1 MATKKEILAQQVAQA
16 VGAGKVA
23 ALETVDFND
32 PNRPKTC
39 LEVDFPILPVNQV
52 AIIEGNAGK
61 PIYQM
66 SKWWARRR
74 SSVFRSMLIAAATK
88 APEDPSHAAKLVW
101 DNYYA
106 NHQKKGAF
114 KHLKVADIFMG
125 GGTTLVEGSRLG
137 MRMVGNDL
145 NPVAWFVV
153 KQELANVDLEQVKKL
168 LADIEAEVK
177 PQIMPY
183 YFCDGPNGE
192 KGTWTHLPTQKVMPA
207 DFDPLSIP
215 RDERKDYRYEGP
227 EIIYT
232 FWAKHGPCQVTG
244 CGHRT
249 PIMSSPVMAVK
260 TLSVKHWEH
269 TCGQC
274 GGEYH
279 VEQDAARM
287 APDAPL
293 YVAPSEHPFSVLDP
307 KKGVVCPH
315 CRLALPAT
323 IRVKEGLVLDGPRG
337 QIKLGKGKNKKVEL
351 SLLVHPQ
358 WLAGSPKQDAD
369 GQPYGGSAQD
379 GAASTARWN
388 QERAGKIRLL
398 EVRGVLPEEVTCP
411 KSKVT
416 FPTDRAN
423 KAGNGKFTC
432 TQCGTTQDI
441 IAALRPTGKTA
452 PFGAYGV
459 QGYAPQRDK
468 AGKPYSGRFFAAFDG
483 AYAKRCDAA
492 FAEWEARKD
501 ADLKAYW
508 PQSDIP
514 PSLRATVKD
523 LIANG
528 HGYQQWADLFSPRQL
543 LVHAQ
548 LLKAIVRIGN
558 YDWSVR
564 EYVLG
569 AFQQYLR
576 NQCLFSFW
584 NPQRDTPE
592 PMFSN
597 SNYHP
602 KLTVV
607 ENCVFPA
614 LGRGNWASSTEGILE
629 GREWAIHPWEVV
641 SIEGLKRRDA
651 SLAEQASGKSEKVFP
666 GDPVMAV
673 PTPPPQPSPA
683 GGGSH
688 LGHSRAGGESFG
700 GFPAGAS
707 THFSSP
713 RRGEVGRGETGPI
726 LTCGSSTDLAQLES
740 GSLDL
745 VITDP
750 PFGDLLQYSELA
762 DFFYVWLRLALKSK
776 YPEIF
781 SAEYTPKSLEAV
793 ANSFREP
800 DDSNGFYQRLLTQC
814 WREAYRL
821 LKPSGILSFTFHHSE
836 DEPWVA
842 VLESLFDAGYYL
854 EATYPIRSDETK
866 GDNAE
871 FGAQK
876 IEYDIIHVCRKRPP
890 SNLPPSGGEDRWGAV
905 SWGRMRREVMADVRQ
920 LQAMLENHA
929 KEGLPAADIQVIRRG
944 KALEYFSRH
953 YGKVYVDE
961 GRTISVKDALVGI
974 NQLIDEDADKGKE
987 PPPVTAEPMT
997 RQFLRTF
1004 GTATEMKR
1012 DQLQK
1017 FLRGTITTPDE
1028 FVQRGWCSEVKKVFT
1043 RTHPLAFARDWSGKH
1058 KRKLTSDLDQALV
1071 LIGAC
1076 VDGSGINAS
1085 DTLKNDHFKPHV
1097 ALKPLLEWL
1106 QKNGPD
1112 QTTRN
1117 AASRA
1122 VSIFNAWKSS
1132 QGPKPRQISLF
1143 DDEAEYA

>member
-1 MATKKEILAQQVAQA
+1 MATKKEIVKQQVAKA
-16 VGAGKVA
+16 VGAGKAV

-88 APEDPSHAAKLVW
+88 APDDPSHAAKLVW

-137 MRMVGNDL
+137 MQMVGNDL

-153 KQELANVDLEQVKKL
+153 KQELANVDLDEVKRL

-183 YFCDGPNGE
+183 YYCDGPEGE
-192 KGTWTHLPTQKVMPA
+192 KGTWTHLPTKKVMPT
-207 DFDPLSIP
+207 DFDPLAIP
-215 RDERKDYRYEGP
+215 REQRKDYKYEGP

-249 PIMSSPVMAVK
+249 PIMTSPVMAVK
-260 TLSVKHWEH
+260 TLTVKHWAH
-269 TCGQC
+269 TCGKC
-274 GGEYH
+274 GEAFD
-279 VEQDAARM
+279 VEEEAARM

-293 YVAPSEHPFSVLDP
+293 YVAPSESPYSVLDR
-307 KKGVVCPH
+307 KKGVICPH
-315 CRLALPAT
+315 CGHTAM
-323 IRVKEGLVLDGPRG
+323 VN
-337 QIKLGKGKNKKVEL
+337 LGKGKNKKVDL
-351 SLLVHPQ
+351 TLLVHPQ
-358 WLAGSPKQDAD
+358 WLAGEAKQDSN

-379 GAASTARWN
+379 DVAATTRWDAAR
-388 QERAGKIRLL
+388 AAKIRLL
-398 EVRGVLPEEVTCP
+398 EVRGALPDEVTDP
-411 KSKVT
+411 DTGVT
-416 FPTDRAN
+416 FAPKKGTVPKKSHYACS
-423 KAGNGKFTC
+423 A
-432 TQCGTTQDI
+432 CGTVQDVLTTI
-441 IAALRPTGKTA
+441 KATGKTGPMA
-452 PFGAYGV
+452 AYAV
-459 QGYAPQRDK
+459 QGYAPKRDE
-468 AGKPYSGRFFAAFDG
+468 AGKPYGGRFFAAYDT
-483 AYAKRCDAA
+483 AHAQQYDAA

-501 ADLKAYW
+501 TDLKDYW
-508 PQSDIP
+508 PRSELPYGFMTHHLQGGVP
-514 PSLRATVKD
+514 
-523 LIANG
+523 N
-528 HGYQQWADLFSPRQL
+528 HGFTHWWTMFHPRQL

-548 LLKAIVRIGN
+548 LLKAIVNVGS
-558 YDWSVR
+558 YDWKTR
-564 EYVLG
+564 EFVLG
-569 AFQQYLR
+569 AFQNYLR
-576 NQCLFSFW
+576 NQSVLSFW
-584 NPQRDTPE
+584 HINKDHFVPA
-592 PMFSN
+592 MSN
-597 SNYHP
+597 NNFHP
-602 KLTVV
+602 KSTLV
-607 ENCVFPA
+607 EVGVFSPMGYGPWSSCVPV
-614 LGRGNWASSTEGILE
+614 LLESRDWAMQ
-629 GREWAIHPWEVV
+629 PWEAV
-641 SIEGLKRRDA
+641 SAESLKRKDA
-651 SLAEQASGKSEKVFP
+651 VLADGISGKSEKVFP
-666 GDPVMAV
+666 SDPVN
-673 PTPPPQPSPA
+673 
-683 GGGSH
+683 
-688 LGHSRAGGESFG
+688 
-700 GFPAGAS
+700 GA
-707 THFSSP
+707 
-713 RRGEVGRGETGPI
+713 EVF
-726 LTCGSSTDLAQLES
+726 CGSSTELAKVADA
-740 GSLDL
+740 SLDL

-750 PFGDLLQYSELA
+750 PFGGLLHYSELS
-762 DFFYVWLRLALKSK
+762 DFFYVWLRLALKDK
-776 YPEIF
+776 YPDYF
-781 SAEYTPKSLEAV
+781 RADYTPKSLEAV
-793 ANSFREP
+793 ANRAREP
-800 DDSNGFYQRLLTQC
+800 EDPDGFYQRLLTQC
-814 WREAYRL
+814 WREAHRA
-821 LKPSGILSFTFHHSE
+821 LKPSGILAFTFHHSE

-866 GDNAE
+866 GEGE
-871 FGAQK
+871 FGSK
-876 IEYDIIHVCRKRPP
+876 TIEYDIIHVCRKRTEEPKP
-890 SNLPPSGGEDRWGAV
+890 V

-961 GRTISVKDALVGI
+961 GRTISVRDALVGI

-987 PPPVTAEPMT
+987 APPVNAEPIT

-1004 GTATEMKR
+1004 GNAPELKR

-1017 FLRGTITTPDE
+1017 FLKGSITTPDE
-1028 FVQRGWCSEVKKVFT
+1028 FVQRGWCTEKNKVFT
-1043 RTHPLAFARDWSGKH
+1043 RTSALDFAHEWSGKH
-1058 KRKLTSDLDQALV
+1058 RRNLKSDLDQALV

-1076 VDGSGINAS
+1076 FDGSGINAS
-1085 DTLKNDHFKPHV
+1085 DTLKNENFKPHV

-1106 QKNGPD
+1106 HRNGPD

-1122 VSIFNAWKSS
+1122 VSIHNAWHAS
-1132 QGPKPRQISLF
+1132 QAPLPAQGSLF
-1143 DDEAEYA
+1143 DDDGEYEQ

>member
-1 MATKKEILAQQVAQA
+1 MATKKQLLQQEVAKA
-16 VGAGKVA
+16 VGAGKAV

-88 APEDPSHAAKLVW
+88 APDDPSHAAKRVW

-106 NHQKKGAF
+106 NHQKRGAF

-137 MRMVGNDL
+137 MQMVGNDL

-177 PQIMPY
+177 PQITPY
-183 YFCDGPNGE
+183 YFCDGPQGE
-192 KGTWTHLPTQKVMPA
+192 RGTWTHLTTNKAMPA

-260 TLSVKHWEH
+260 TLTVKSWEH
-269 TCGQC
+269 SCGRC
-274 GGEYH
+274 GEAFD
-279 VEQDAARM
+279 VEEEAARM
-287 APDAPL
+287 APDAPF
-293 YVAPSEHPFSVLDP
+293 YVAPTEPAYSVLDRR
-307 KKGVVCPH
+307 KGVICPH
-315 CRLALPAT
+315 CGHTAM
-323 IRVKEGLVLDGPRG
+323 VN
-337 QIKLGKGKNKKVEL
+337 LGKGKNKKVEL

-358 WLAGSPKQDAD
+358 WLAGEAKQDAS

-379 GAASTARWN
+379 DVAATTRWDAAR
-388 QERAGKIRLL
+388 AAKIRLL
-398 EVRGVLPEEVTCP
+398 EVRGALPDEVTDPETGLTFAPEKGTVP
-411 KSKVT
+411 K
-416 FPTDRAN
+416 PAN
-423 KAGNGKFTC
+423 FAC
-432 TQCGTTQDI
+432 AACGTVHPIVTSI
-441 IAALRPTGKTA
+441 EATKKTGPTSIYA
-452 PFGAYGV
+452 V
-459 QGYAPQRDK
+459 QGYAPKRDA
-468 AGKPYSGRFFAAFDG
+468 AGKPYGGRFFSAADG
-483 AYAKRCDAA
+483 SFAKQYDAA
-492 FAEWEARKD
+492 FKEWEERKD
-501 ADLKAYW
+501 TDLKDYW
-508 PQSDIP
+508 PRSAIP
-514 PSLRATVKD
+514 FGHMTHQRQPLPQ
-523 LIANG
+523 
-528 HGYQQWADLFSPRQL
+528 HGYLNWADMFNPRQL

-548 LLKAIVRIGN
+548 LLKTIVEFGS
-558 YDWSVR
+558 YDWATR

-569 AFQQYLR
+569 AFQNYLR
-576 NQCLFSFW
+576 NQSVLAFW
-584 NPQRDTPE
+584 HVNKDHFVPAL
-592 PMFSN
+592 SN
-597 SNYHP
+597 NNFHP
-602 KLTVV
+602 KSTVIEV
-607 ENCVFPA
+607 GVFSPMGYGPWNSCVPVLLESRDWA
-614 LGRGNWASSTEGILE
+614 LQ
-629 GREWAIHPWEVV
+629 PWEAV
-641 SIEGLKRRDA
+641 SAESLKRKDA
-651 SLAEQASGKSEKVFP
+651 VLAGGISGKSEKVFP
-666 GDPVMAV
+666 GDPVN
-673 PTPPPQPSPA
+673 
-683 GGGSH
+683 
-688 LGHSRAGGESFG
+688 
-700 GFPAGAS
+700 GADV
-707 THFSSP
+707 F
-713 RRGEVGRGETGPI
+713 
-726 LTCGSSTDLAQLES
+726 CGSSTELAKVS
-740 GSLDL
+740 DASLDL

-750 PFGDLLQYSELA
+750 PFGGLLHYSELS
-762 DFFYVWLRLALKSK
+762 DFFYVWLRLALKDK
-776 YPEIF
+776 YPDYF
-781 SAEYTPKSLEAV
+781 SADYTPKSLEAV
-793 ANSFREP
+793 ANRAREP
-800 DDSNGFYQRLLTQC
+800 EDPDGFYQRLLTQC
-814 WREAYRL
+814 WREAHRA
-821 LKPSGILSFTFHHSE
+821 LKPSGILAFTFHHSE

-866 GDNAE
+866 GDGE
-871 FGAQK
+871 FGSK
-876 IEYDIIHVCRKRPP
+876 TIEYDIIHVCRKRTEEPKP
-890 SNLPPSGGEDRWGAV
+890 V

-961 GRTISVKDALVGI
+961 GRTISVRDALVGI

-987 PPPVTAEPMT
+987 APPVNAEPIS

-1004 GTATEMKR
+1004 GHAAELKR

-1017 FLRGTITTPDE
+1017 FLKGSITTPDE
-1028 FVQRGWCSEVKKVFT
+1028 FVQRGWCAEKNKVFT
-1043 RTHPLAFARDWSGKH
+1043 RTDALDFAREWSGKH
-1058 KRKLTSDLDQALV
+1058 RRRLTSDLDQALV

-1085 DTLKNDHFKPHV
+1085 DTLKNDNFKPHV

-1106 QKNGPD
+1106 HRNGPH

-1122 VSIFNAWKSS
+1122 VSIYNAWHAS
-1132 QGPKPRQISLF
+1132 QAPQPAQGSLF
-1143 DDEAEYA
+1143 DDDGEYE

>member
-1 MATKKEILAQQVAQA
+1 MATKKQLLAQEVAKA
-16 VGAGKVA
+16 VAAGKAV

-88 APEDPSHAAKLVW
+88 APDDPSHAAKLVW

-137 MRMVGNDL
+137 MQMVGNDL

-183 YFCDGPNGE
+183 YYCDGPQGE
-192 KGTWTHLPTQKVMPA
+192 RGTWTHLPSNKAMPT
-207 DFDPLSIP
+207 DFDPLAIS
-215 RDERKDYRYEGP
+215 RDERKQYRYEGP

-249 PIMSSPVMAVK
+249 PIMNSPVMAVK
-260 TLSVKHWEH
+260 TLTVKHWEH
-269 TCGQC
+269 SCSKCG
-274 GGEYH
+274 EAFD
-279 VEQDAARM
+279 VEEEAARM
-287 APDAPL
+287 APDAPF
-293 YVAPSEHPFSVLDP
+293 YVAPSEPAYSVLDR
-307 KKGVVCPH
+307 KKGVICPH
-315 CRLALPAT
+315 CGHTAM
-323 IRVKEGLVLDGPRG
+323 VN
-337 QIKLGKGKNKKVEL
+337 LGKGKNKKVEL

-358 WLAGSPKQDAD
+358 WLAGEAKQNEN
-369 GQPYGGSAQD
+369 GQAYGGSAQD
-379 GAASTARWN
+379 DVAATTRWDTV
-388 QERAGKIRLL
+388 RAAKIRLL
-398 EVRGVLPEEVTCP
+398 EVRGALPDEVTDPETGITFAPEKGTIP
-411 KSKVT
+411 KRSS
-416 FPTDRAN
+416 FAC
-423 KAGNGKFTC
+423 AA
-432 TQCGTTQDI
+432 CGTVQDVMNSI
-441 IAALRPTGKTA
+441 KATKKSGQMAGYA
-452 PFGAYGV
+452 V
-459 QGYAPQRDK
+459 QGYAPKRGE
-468 AGKPYSGRFFAAFDG
+468 AGKPYSGRYFAAYDE
-483 AYAKRCDAA
+483 AHAKQYDAA
-492 FAEWEARKD
+492 LAEWDARKD
-501 ADLKAYW
+501 GDLKDYW
-508 PQSDIP
+508 PRSEVPYGFMTAVANSDI
-514 PSLRATVKD
+514 RENYGFTHWWTMF
-523 LIANG
+523 N
-528 HGYQQWADLFSPRQL
+528 PRQL

-548 LLKAIVRIGN
+548 LLKAIVEVGS
-558 YDWSVR
+558 YDWKTR
-564 EYVLG
+564 EFVVG
-569 AFQQYLR
+569 AYQQYLR
-576 NQCLFSFW
+576 NQNMFCFWDISRDCLA
-584 NPQRDTPE
+584 PHL
-592 PMFSN
+592 SN
-597 SNYHP
+597 NNFHP
-602 KLTVV
+602 KNTVV
-607 ENCVFPA
+607 ENCVFPV
-614 LGRGNWASSTEGILE
+614 LGRGNWASSVEGILQ
-629 GREWAIHPWEVV
+629 GREWAESPWDSL
-641 SIEGLKRRDA
+641 SIETLKRHA
-651 SLAEQASGKSEKVFP
+651 PALAEQLSGKSEKVYP
-666 GDPVMAV
+666 GDPV
-673 PTPPPQPSPA
+673 
-683 GGGSH
+683 
-688 LGHSRAGGESFG
+688 
-700 GFPAGAS
+700 
-707 THFSSP
+707 
-713 RRGEVGRGETGPI
+713 GEVGVFQ
-726 LTCGSSTDLAQLES
+726 GSSTDLTHVATA
-740 GSLDL
+740 SLDL

-750 PFGDLLQYSELA
+750 PFGGLLHYSELS
-762 DFFYVWLRLALKSK
+762 DFFYVWLRLALKGK
-776 YPEIF
+776 YPEQF
-781 SAEYTPKSLEAV
+781 SAEHTPKSLEAV
-793 ANSFREP
+793 ANRAREP
-800 DDSNGFYQRLLTQC
+800 EDADGFYQRLLTQC
-814 WREAYRL
+814 WREAHRA
-821 LKPSGILSFTFHHSE
+821 LKPSGILAFTFHHSE

-866 GDNAE
+866 GEGE
-871 FGAQK
+871 FGSK
-876 IEYDIIHVCRKRPP
+876 TIEYDIIHVCRKRTEEPKP
-890 SNLPPSGGEDRWGAV
+890 V

-961 GRTISVKDALVGI
+961 GRTISVRDALVGI

-987 PPPVTAEPMT
+987 APPVNAEPIS

-1004 GTATEMKR
+1004 GHAAELKR

-1017 FLRGTITTPDE
+1017 FLKGSITTPDE
-1028 FVQRGWCSEVKKVFT
+1028 FVQRGWCAEKNKVFT
-1043 RTHPLAFARDWSGKH
+1043 RTDALDFAREWSGKH
-1058 KRKLTSDLDQALV
+1058 RRRLTSDLDQALV

-1085 DTLKNDHFKPHV
+1085 DTLKNDNFKPHV

-1106 QKNGPD
+1106 HRNGPD

-1122 VSIFNAWKSS
+1122 VSIYNAWHAS
-1132 QGPKPRQISLF
+1132 QAPQPAQASLF
-1143 DDEAEYA
+1143 GEDGEYER

>member
-1 MATKKEILAQQVAQA
+1 MATKKELLAQEVAKA
-16 VGAGKVA
+16 VGAGKPV

-32 PNRPKTC
+32 PDRPKTC

-88 APEDPSHAAKLVW
+88 APEDKSHAAKLVW

-137 MRMVGNDL
+137 MQMVGNDL

-153 KQELANVDLEQVKKL
+153 KQELANVDLDEVKRL

-183 YFCDGPNGE
+183 YYCDGPEGE
-192 KGTWTHLPTQKVMPA
+192 KGTWTYLPTKKVMPA

-215 RDERKDYRYEGP
+215 REQRKDYRYQGP

-232 FWAKHGPCQVTG
+232 FWSKHGPCQVTG

-269 TCGQC
+269 TCGNC
-274 GGEYH
+274 GGGFH
-279 VEQDAARM
+279 VEENAARM

-293 YVAPSEHPFSVLDP
+293 FVAPSEYPFSVLDRR
-307 KKGVVCPH
+307 KGIVCPH
-315 CRLALPAT
+315 CGHTAM
-323 IRVKEGLVLDGPRG
+323 VS
-337 QIKLGKGKNKKVEL
+337 LGKGKNKKVEL

-358 WLAGSPKQDAD
+358 WLAGSPKQDSD
-369 GQPYGGSAQD
+369 GNVLGGSAQD
-379 GAASTARWN
+379 DVTATTRWDRARAS
-388 QERAGKIRLL
+388 KIRLL
-398 EVRGVLPEEVTCP
+398 EVRGTLPEEVTCP
-411 KSKVT
+411 ETKVT
-416 FPTDRAN
+416 FAPEVGTVPKKSHYAC
-423 KAGNGKFTC
+423 AA
-432 TQCGTTQDI
+432 CGTVQDVLTTI
-441 IAALRPTGKTA
+441 KATGKTGPMA
-452 PFGAYGV
+452 AYAV
-459 QGYAPQRDK
+459 QGYAPQRDE
-468 AGKPYSGRFFAAFDG
+468 AGKPYNGRFFAGYDLKHATQ
-483 AYAKRCDAA
+483 YSAA
-492 FAEWEARKD
+492 LSEWESRKE
-501 ADLKAYW
+501 ADLKDYW
-508 PQSDIP
+508 PRSELPYGFMTHMNNGGIP
-514 PSLRATVKD
+514 
-523 LIANG
+523 N
-528 HGYQQWADLFSPRQL
+528 HGFTHWWTMFNPRQM
-543 LVHAQ
+543 LVHTQ
-548 LLKAIVRIGN
+548 LLKAIATVGSYTWN
-558 YDWSVR
+558 VR

-576 NQCLFSFW
+576 NQSLFTLW
-584 NPQRDTPE
+584 NVKADKLEPQ
-592 PMFSN
+592 FAN
-597 SNYHP
+597 NNYHP
-602 KLTVV
+602 KATTV
-607 ENCVFPA
+607 ENCVFA
-614 LGRGNWASSTEGILE
+614 NLGRGNWASCVEGIVQ
-629 GREWAIHPWEVV
+629 GREWAMQPWEAA
-641 SIEGLKRRDA
+641 SLESLKRHHPT
-651 SLAEQASGKSEKVFP
+651 LAEQILGKSEKVFP
-666 GDPVMAV
+666 GDAV
-673 PTPPPQPSPA
+673 GNVA
-683 GGGSH
+683 VH
-688 LGHSRAGGESFG
+688 RA
-700 GFPAGAS
+700 
-707 THFSSP
+707 
-713 RRGEVGRGETGPI
+713 
-726 LTCGSSTDLAQLES
+726 SSTDLAHIATS
-740 GSLDL
+740 SLDL

-750 PFGDLLQYSELA
+750 PFGGLLHYSELS
-762 DFFYVWLRLALKSK
+762 DFFYVWLRLLLKEK
-776 YPEIF
+776 YPDYFGSEH
-781 SAEYTPKSLEAV
+781 TPKSLEAV
-793 ANSFREP
+793 ANRAREP
-800 DDSNGFYQRLLTQC
+800 EDPDGFYQRLLTQC
-814 WREAYRL
+814 WSEAHRV
-821 LKPSGILSFTFHHSE
+821 LKPSGILAFTFHHSE

-866 GDNAE
+866 GDGAKPGT
-871 FGAQK
+871 FGSQT
-876 IEYDIIHVCRKRPP
+876 IEYDIIHVCRKRTEEPKP
-890 SNLPPSGGEDRWGAV
+890 V

-961 GRTISVKDALVGI
+961 GRTISVREALVGI

-987 PPPVTAEPMT
+987 PPPVNAEPIT

-1004 GTATEMKR
+1004 GSATEMKR

-1017 FLRGTITTPDE
+1017 FLKGSITTPDDFE
-1028 FVQRGWCSEVKKVFT
+1028 QRRWCSEKSKVFT
-1043 RTHPLAFARDWSGKH
+1043 RVSPLDFARDWSGKH
-1058 KRKLTSDLDQALV
+1058 KRRLTSDLDQALV

-1076 VDGSGINAS
+1076 FDGSGINAS
-1085 DTLKNDHFKPHV
+1085 DTLKNENFKPHV

-1106 QKNGPD
+1106 HRHGPD
-1112 QTTRN
+1112 QASRN

-1122 VSIFNAWKSS
+1122 VSIYNAWAVTQTAMPQQS
-1132 QGPKPRQISLF
+1132 SLF
-1143 DDEAEYA
+1143 EEYEV